1 MLVLQD
7 ISSQL
12 VDEPDPSEQLE
23 SRGRMADVFIGIVK
37 EPILVNAKEAKI
49 TLFTNDSDSPL
60 RLISCGDINVQV
72 NNIQKD
78 ILLQTNPKESLCLS
92 ESDYE
97 LCRVNNLSRLLEQED
112 DLDDEELQYLAHNL
126 GSHEG
131 TTRSCY
137 GRTRKPPSWMVNYV

>member
-1 MLVLQD
+1 MVLQD

-23 SRGRMADVFIGIVK
+23 SRGRMVDVFIGIVK
-37 EPILVNAKEAKI
+37 EPILVNDKEAKI

-60 RLISCGDINVQV
+60 RLTSCGDINMQV
-72 NNIQKD
+72 NYIQKD

-97 LCRVNNLSRLLEQED
+97 LQSE
-112 DLDDEELQYLAHNL
+112 
-126 GSHEG
+126 
-131 TTRSCY
+131 
-137 GRTRKPPSWMVNYV
+137 